1 MEELAQLSNASA
13 SFDEIA
19 AMGEP
24 ENPLDFPD
32 PTVGQGIRVTA
43 NVYNPNSGEEASVS
57 NVVYQVSESVQPMHT
72 TRAYWIGRKLK
83 KAIYGCVRSCTILRP
98 RLKNGEY
105 SLDSWEVTSEMG
117 AVKIID
123 WKLVS
128 MNKGRHTEDP
138 IKEVAAI
145 QFASRGGEHTNVMKS
160 LDVLADDQYL
170 YVFMPFC
177 SSGELF
183 GFVER
188 EGRFSEPVARFW
200 FRQILSGL
208 YHMQKMGICHRDLSL
223 ENLLVNQG
231 KDCVIIDLGMCLRV
245 PFVADDG
252 SVADV
257 SSGSLRRLMHP
268 QGQCGKPNY
277 IAPEVLQS
285 TESFDGFGVD
295 VWAAGIIL
303 FIMLVGLP
311 PFEWAHD
318 EDPRFK
324 MITRGNLKAM
334 LGQWNRSVSD
344 DAADLLQNMLRKH
357 PRDRLSLMEVMDHRW
372 VANENAYPPRAVA
385 NQDWRN

>member
-1 MEELAQLSNASA
+1 
-13 SFDEIA
+13 
-19 AMGEP
+19 
-24 ENPLDFPD
+24 
-32 PTVGQGIRVTA
+32 
-43 NVYNPNSGEEASVS
+43 
-57 NVVYQVSESVQPMHT
+57 
-72 TRAYWIGRKLK
+72 
-83 KAIYGCVRSCTILRP
+83 
-98 RLKNGEY
+98 
-105 SLDSWEVTSEMG
+105 
-117 AVKIID
+117 
-123 WKLVS
+123 
-128 MNKGRHTEDP
+128 
-138 IKEVAAI
+138 
-145 QFASRGGEHTNVMKS
+145 
-160 LDVLADDQYL
+160 
-170 YVFMPFC
+170 
-177 SSGELF
+177 
-183 GFVER
+183 
-188 EGRFSEPVARFW
+188 
-200 FRQILSGL
+200 
-208 YHMQKMGICHRDLSL
+208 
-223 ENLLVNQG
+223 
-231 KDCVIIDLGMCLRV
+231 MCLRV

>member
-24 ENPLDFPD
+24 ANPLDFPD

-43 NVYNPNSGEEASVS
+43 NVYNPNSGEEASVP
-57 NVVYQVSESVQPMHT
+57 NVIYQVSESMQPVHT

-105 SLDSWEVTSEMG
+105 SLDSWEVTPEMG

-123 WKLVS
+123 WKLVHMS
-128 MNKGRHTEDP
+128 KGRHTEDP

-145 QFASRGGEHTNVMKS
+145 QFAARGGEHSNVMKS
-160 LDVLADDQYL
+160 LNVLADDQYL

-257 SSGSLRRLMHP
+257 STGSLRRLMHP

-285 TESFDGFGVD
+285 SEPFDGFGVD

-334 LGQWNRSVSD
+334 IGQWNRSVSD
-344 DAADLLQNMLRKH
+344 DAAELLQNMLRKD
-357 PRDRLSLMEVMDHRW
+357 PGDRLSLMEVMDHRW
-372 VANENAYPPRAVA
+372 VANENAYPPRPVA